1 MNLRQKRKEIIKA
14 KVKDN
19 IDNIIY
25 EVFSDK
31 QDTNSI
37 EGVLRYLEHSKEL
50 IYRTIFDVLMEKYE
64 VTSQWYYEELAN
76 KISMDLWSKNLP
88 ILNKND
94 K

>member
-1 MNLRQKRKEIIKA
+1 MDLRQKRKEIIKA

-31 QDTNSI
+31 QDTDSI

-76 KISMDLWSKNLP
+76 KIFMDLWLKNTL
-88 ILNKND
+88 
-94 K
+94 

>member
-37 EGVLRYLEHSKEL
+37 EDVLRYLEHSKEL

-76 KISMDLWSKNLP
+76 KISMNFWLKNKA
-88 ILNKND
+88 I
-94 K
+94 